1 MSAPATTPGA
11 VERPRDRRPWL
22 RRAAAWLRENL
33 FSSVWN
39 GLLTVAVVALI
50 ALVVPPAFEWA
61 VLDAQLA
68 PADLMQC
75 VRADG
80 ACWSMIQDKYRLIL
94 FGPYPPEEQWRAV
107 LAIALFAA
115 MIVYSCIPWAWA
127 ARRRALRLVAGWA
140 AALAVVFWLLG
151 GGLGLAPVR
160 TGLWGGLPL
169 TVILATAGV
178 FFAFWMA
185 IALALGRRSSLPAI
199 RWICIAYIELMRGIP
214 LISLLL
220 VTSIMLPLALPEGM
234 VIHPYLRAQLAFA
247 LFFAAYMA
255 EAVRGGLQAIPEG
268 QYAAAKALGLGY
280 WQSMGWI
287 ILPQALRLIIP
298 TMVNIFISA
307 FKDTSLVVV
316 VSMLDLLGAAK
327 IATTDPKWWGLFIEP
342 YVFVAAIYLVI
353 CATMSWYSRFLERRY
368 GTAGA
373 HD

>member
-1 MSAPATTPGA
+1 MTASAPHA
-11 VERPRDRRPWL
+11 VRRPRDGRPWP
-22 RRAAAWLRENL
+22 RRASSWLRANL

-39 GLLTVAVVALI
+39 GVLTVAVVALI
-50 ALVVPPAFEWA
+50 ALVVPPAFRWA

-107 LAIALFAA
+107 LAVVLFAA
-115 MIVYSCIPWAWA
+115 MIVYSCVPWAWA
-127 ARRRALRLVAGWA
+127 ARRRAFRLVAGWA
-140 AALAVVFWLLG
+140 VALAVVFWLLG
-151 GGLGLAPVR
+151 GGLGLPPVR
-160 TGLWGGLPL
+160 TELWGGLPL

-178 FFAFWMA
+178 FFAFW
-185 IALALGRRSSLPAI
+185 IAVAMALGRRSPLPAI
-199 RWICIAYIELMRGIP
+199 RWICIGYIELMRGIP

-220 VTSIMLPLALPEGM
+220 VTSIMLPLALPEGL

-255 EAVRGGLQAIPEG
+255 EAIRGGLQAIPQG

-287 ILPQALRLIIP
+287 ILPQVLRLIIP

-327 IATTDPKWWGLFIEP
+327 IATTDPAWWGLFIEP
-342 YVFVAAIYLVI
+342 YVFVGAIYLVI